1 MVNSTYKLCNSLS
14 HFCILFSNYILWYYN
29 CNMVLTLYLIYL
41 SFKQWFKTWFARTI
55 YKVLENNW
63 ILLKTCYVKE
73 GYPYCRDF
81 CQNQLS
87 HFGTFLLHFIPNIS
101 HKKTLTKETLS
112 RATFKKNWDKR
123 SRYSIFIMYT
133 VKYNIFLRAFL
144 HLYSCCYF

>member
-1 MVNSTYKLCNSLS
+1 MAKIEPGPPGGKPGMLVTRPHQNTWSTPLINFATLLG

-87 HFGTFLLHFIPNIS
+87 HFGTFLLNFIPNIS
-101 HKKTLTKETLS
+101 HKK
-112 RATFKKNWDKR
+112 
-123 SRYSIFIMYT
+123 
-133 VKYNIFLRAFL
+133 
-144 HLYSCCYF
+144 H